1 VQTKPTHRLD
11 KSAGTGG
18 KGMKSSI
25 RYQVLITFALLGF
38 SLVNTAFAQNPY
50 DKFRERRY
58 SNEGYLSEADE
69 MKLGDQVHAEVLK
82 QMRLVQDPT
91 INNYVT
97 TIGRKLARNSLRPN
111 IPWQFYVVD
120 DKSVNAFA
128 TLGGKVYV
136 HTGLL
141 AVTQNEAQLASVL
154 GHEIGHIVGR
164 HGLENVKRAN
174 KYGTLAGIAQIA
186 GAVLGGRT
194 GASIGELAGNL
205 IAGGYL
211 MKHSRDAERE
221 ADYLGL
227 YELDRSGYNTSGMVQ
242 MFETLAQ
249 ISQSQPNSLGSILAS
264 HPPAAERAQNT
275 RREISDYLKG
285 TDARGILDTNDYK
298 RIKGSTP
305 MPANKPRRVRPRG

>member
-1 VQTKPTHRLD
+1 
-11 KSAGTGG
+11 
-18 KGMKSSI
+18 MKSSI

-97 TIGRKLARNSLRPN
+97 SIGRKLARNSLRPN

-227 YELDRSGYNTSGMVQ
+227 YELERSGYNTSGMVQ
-242 MFETLAQ
+242 MFETLAK

-275 RREISDYLKG
+275 RREIGDYLKG
-285 TDARGILDTNDYK
+285 TDARGILNTNDYN

-305 MPANKPRRVRPRG
+305 MPADKPRRVRPRG

>member
-1 VQTKPTHRLD
+1 ML
-11 KSAGTGG
+11 
-18 KGMKSSI
+18 
-25 RYQVLITFALLGF
+25 ALLGF
-38 SLVNTAFAQNPY
+38 LFVDLTLAQDRNPY
-50 DKFRERRY
+50 DKFRDRSY

-69 MKLGDQVHAEVLK
+69 MKLGEQVHAEITK
-82 QMRLVQDPT
+82 QVRLLTDPT
-91 INNYVT
+91 INNYIT
-97 TIGRKLARNSLRPN
+97 SLGNRLASRSLRPN
-111 IPWQFYVVD
+111 IRWYFYIVD

-128 TLGGKVYV
+128 TLGGRVYV

-141 AVTQNEAQLASVL
+141 AVTTNEAQLASVL

-227 YELDRSGYNTSGMVQ
+227 YELQRAGYNTGGMVQ
-242 MFETLAQ
+242 MFEILKQ
-249 ISQSQPNSLGSILAS
+249 LNPNAVGSILAS

-275 RREISDYLKG
+275 VREIKDYLAG
-285 TDARGILDTNDYK
+285 TDARGTLNSNDFQ
-298 RIKGSTP
+298 RIKGLTP
-305 MPANKPRRVRPRG
+305 TQADRPRRQRPRG